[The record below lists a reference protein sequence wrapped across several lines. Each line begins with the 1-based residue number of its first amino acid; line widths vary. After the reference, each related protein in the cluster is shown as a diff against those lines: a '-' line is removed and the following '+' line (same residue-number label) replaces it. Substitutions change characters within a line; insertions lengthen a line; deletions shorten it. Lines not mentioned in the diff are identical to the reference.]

1 MNIPLISEACKS
13 ANIIRAELELKRSGR
28 TSFICHQLMP
38 HPFHIT
44 VPFQY
49 DTDPS
54 DLITLYMQ
62 SSAGGLYDKDLHKF
76 NITLH
81 EGSKLHLTSQA
92 STIVHRAKE
101 MVGAKSFV
109 NLNLTNGTVL
119 EYLPDPIIL
128 MAGCKFSSQSKIN
141 LNGDCKAIIAE
152 SFLAHDPSASGE
164 MFESLFSETQIFRN
178 NEQTIDEK
186 FYVSGN
192 DFFSRIKGFTCIA
205 SFYIYG
211 FKIAVIEKLKA
222 VIKDIP
228 GSYAGFS
235 YFEKS
240 NLIVVKILAREPN
253 SLLRITESTWAIARE
268 DMTGLVP
275 SKRRK

>member
-1 MNIPLISEACKS
+1 MNIPLISEACKNT
-13 ANIIRAELELKRSGR
+13 NITRAELELKKSGNN
-28 TSFICHQLMP
+28 SFICHQLMP

-49 DTDPS
+49 ETDPS
-54 DLITLYMQ
+54 DLVTIYMQ
-62 SSAGGLYDKDLHKF
+62 SSAGGLYDKDLHEL
-76 NITLH
+76 NVTLH

-92 STIVHRAKE
+92 STIVHRTKE
-101 MVGAKSFV
+101 MAGANSCI
-109 NLNLTNGTVL
+109 NLNLTNGTIL

-128 MAGCKFSSQSKIN
+128 MAGCKFSTEAKIN

-164 MFESLFSETQIFRN
+164 MFESFFSETKIFLN
-178 NEQTIDEK
+178 NEEIIDDK
-186 FYVSGN
+186 FYINGN
-192 DFFSRIKGFTCIA
+192 DFFSRIKGFTCNA
-205 SFYIYG
+205 SFYIHGY
-211 FKIAVIEKLKA
+211 KITVLEKLKA
-222 VIKDIP
+222 VIEEIP

-235 YFEKS
+235 YFENS
-240 NLIVVKILAREPN
+240 NLIIVKILARESS

-268 DMTGLVP
+268 DMTGFVP

>member
-13 ANIIRAELELKRSGR
+13 TNITRAELELKRSGNN
-28 TSFICHQLMP
+28 SFICHQLMP

-49 DTDPS
+49 ETDPS
-54 DLITLYMQ
+54 DLITIYMQ
-62 SSAGGLYDKDLHKF
+62 SSAGGLYDKDLHEF
-76 NITLH
+76 NVTLH

-92 STIVHRAKE
+92 STIVHRTKE
-101 MVGAKSFV
+101 MAGANSCV
-109 NLNLTNGTVL
+109 NLNLTNGTIL

-128 MAGCKFSSQSKIN
+128 MAGCKFSTQSKIN

-164 MFESLFSETQIFRN
+164 MFESFFSETKIFLN
-178 NEQTIDEK
+178 NEEIIDDK
-186 FYVSGN
+186 FYINGN
-192 DFFSRIKGFTCIA
+192 DFFSRIKGFTCNA
-205 SFYIYG
+205 SFYIHGY
-211 FKIAVIEKLKA
+211 KITVIEKLKA
-222 VIKDIP
+222 VIDEIP

-235 YFEKS
+235 YFENS
-240 NLIVVKILAREPN
+240 NLIIVKILARE
-253 SLLRITESTWAIARE
+253 SSLLLRITESTWAIARE
-268 DMTGLVP
+268 DMTGFVP

>member
-13 ANIIRAELELKRSGR
+13 TSITRAELELKRSGNN
-28 TSFICHQLMP
+28 SFICHQLMP

-49 DTDPS
+49 KTDPS
-54 DLITLYMQ
+54 DLITIYMQ
-62 SSAGGLYDKDLHKF
+62 SSAGGLYDKDLHEF
-76 NITLH
+76 NVTLH

-92 STIVHRAKE
+92 STIVHRTKE
-101 MVGAKSFV
+101 MAGANSCI
-109 NLNLTNGTVL
+109 NLNLTNGTIL

-128 MAGCKFSSQSKIN
+128 MAGCKFSTQSKIN

-164 MFESLFSETQIFRN
+164 MFESFFSETKIFLN
-178 NEQTIDEK
+178 NEEIIDDK
-186 FYVSGN
+186 FYINGN
-192 DFFSRIKGFTCIA
+192 DFFSRIKGFTCNA
-205 SFYIYG
+205 SFYIHGY
-211 FKIAVIEKLKA
+211 KITVIEKLKA
-222 VIKDIP
+222 VIEKIP

-235 YFEKS
+235 YFENS
-240 NLIVVKILAREPN
+240 NLIIVKILARE
-253 SLLRITESTWAIARE
+253 SSLLLRITESTWAIARE
-268 DMTGLVP
+268 DMTGFVP

>member
-13 ANIIRAELELKRSGR
+13 TNITRAELELKRSGNN
-28 TSFICHQLMP
+28 SFICHQLMP

-49 DTDPS
+49 KTDPS
-54 DLITLYMQ
+54 DLITIYIQ
-62 SSAGGLYDKDLHKF
+62 SSAGGLYDKDLHEF
-76 NITLH
+76 NVTLH

-92 STIVHRAKE
+92 STIVHRTKE
-101 MVGAKSFV
+101 MAGANSCV
-109 NLNLTNGTVL
+109 NLNLTNDTIL

-128 MAGCKFSSQSKIN
+128 MAGCKFSTQSKIN

-164 MFESLFSETQIFRN
+164 MFESFFSETKIFLN
-178 NEQTIDEK
+178 NEQIIDDK
-186 FYVSGN
+186 FYINGN
-192 DFFSRIKGFTCIA
+192 DFFSRIKGFTCNA

-211 FKIAVIEKLKA
+211 YKITVIEKLKA
-222 VIKDIP
+222 VIEEIP

-235 YFEKS
+235 YFENS
-240 NLIVVKILAREPN
+240 NLIIVKILARESS

-268 DMTGLVP
+268 DMTGFVP

>member
-13 ANIIRAELELKRSGR
+13 TNITRAELELKRSGNN
-28 TSFICHQLMP
+28 SFICHQLMP

-49 DTDPS
+49 ETDPS
-54 DLITLYMQ
+54 DLITIYMQ
-62 SSAGGLYDKDLHKF
+62 SSAGGLYDKDIHEF
-76 NITLH
+76 TVTLH

-92 STIVHRAKE
+92 STIVHRTKE
-101 MVGAKSFV
+101 MAGANSCV
-109 NLNLTNGTVL
+109 NLNLTNGTIL
-119 EYLPDPIIL
+119 EYLPDPMIL

-152 SFLAHDPSASGE
+152 SFLAHDPCASGE
-164 MFESLFSETQIFRN
+164 MFESFFSETKIFLN
-178 NEQTIDEK
+178 NEQIIDDK
-186 FYVSGN
+186 FYINGN
-192 DFFSRIKGFTCIA
+192 DFFSRIKGFTCTA

-211 FKIAVIEKLKA
+211 YKITLIEKLKA
-222 VIKDIP
+222 VIEEIP

-235 YFEKS
+235 YFENS
-240 NLIVVKILAREPN
+240 NLIIVKILARESS

-268 DMTGLVP
+268 DMTGFVP